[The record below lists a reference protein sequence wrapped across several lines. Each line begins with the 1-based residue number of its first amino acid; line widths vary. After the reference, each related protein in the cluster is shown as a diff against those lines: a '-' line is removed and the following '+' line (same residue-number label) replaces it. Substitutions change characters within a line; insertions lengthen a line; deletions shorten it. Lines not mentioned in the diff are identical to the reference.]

1 MNWPLAVPL
10 GARRR
15 SVTATALCLTP
26 DLSFFP
32 PAVRTAA
39 SILSQTDSAAFDLFI
54 VCEER
59 DVPREFAALDPA
71 LRARIN
77 LLVADF
83 SRLHRGADA
92 PGRFSRAVFRR
103 LFLDRVLPE
112 RYERILS
119 VDSDMLIARPGL
131 GALAAIDLRGFPLAA
146 AYDMIFMMDQRG
158 DALSRRFQR
167 YRRSLGLDV
176 ATPYFNAGL
185 MAIDRRRWRD
195 ERFGERVIEAL
206 LDHPQRYPFLEQS
219 ALNSLIRGGFAP
231 LSPRYNFMGEFL
243 LLDVEKII
251 EPIVLHFVNAPK
263 PWNFGRWR
271 GEARFAEAYRSF
283 FAASPWPLLGEA
295 GGGQSWRV
303 PRKTAGRS
311 AFAERLLTFLDK
323 VPFVD
328 RPTSEPKWS
337 AAASDRATNR

>member
-1 MNWPLAVPL
+1 MEP
-10 GARRR
+10 ARLP
-15 SVTATALCLTP
+15 VTTTALCLTP
-26 DLSFFP
+26 DLAFFP

-39 SILSQTDSAAFDLFI
+39 SILSQPDSHAFDLFI

-59 DVPREFAALDPA
+59 DVPPEFAALDPA
-71 LRARIN
+71 LRARIH

-83 SRLHRGADA
+83 SQLHRGANA

-112 RYERILS
+112 KYERVLS
-119 VDSDMLIARPGL
+119 VDSDMLIVRPGL

-146 AYDMIFMMDQRG
+146 AFDMIFMMDQRG

-167 YRRSLGLDV
+167 YRRSLGLDA
-176 ATPYFNAGL
+176 ATPYLNAGL
-185 MAIDRRRWRD
+185 MAIDRRRWRE

-206 LDHPQRYPFLEQS
+206 LDHPERYPFLEQS

-263 PWNFGRWR
+263 PWNFELWR

-283 FAASPWPLLGEA
+283 FAASPWTSLGEA
-295 GGGQSWRV
+295 GGGQGWRV
-303 PRKTAGRS
+303 PRKTSGRR
-311 AFAERLLTFLDK
+311 AFAERLLTFLDSIA
-323 VPFVD
+323 FID
-328 RPTSEPKWS
+328 RPTAEPKWS
-337 AAASDRATNR
+337 GGVAGPRNKSLGLNPN